1 MKPRPFAY
9 ARPGTL
15 GEVFD
20 LLEQHGDE
28 ARVLAG
34 GQSLMA
40 SLAMRL
46 SSPVV
51 LVDIAHISELKGIK
65 AGAGTVRIGALTRHV
80 ELETSQIV
88 AEQIPL
94 LAAAMPHIAHH
105 AIRTRGTIGGSLA
118 YADPAAELPVV
129 CRALA
134 ATMVLQSR
142 AGERRIAAD
151 DFFLGLFQTALKPG
165 ELLTAVEVPAA
176 KPGERF
182 GFQELARRHGDY
194 AIVGLAARAHFDG
207 DRMSDVRLVYLGA
220 GDRPILARS
229 AAVKLE
235 GKTPGAEQ
243 IEAAL
248 SALADDLDPPSD
260 LNGPPEMKLHL
271 ARVLTGRVLT
281 EMLA

>member
-1 MKPRPFAY
+1 MKPRPLAY

-15 GEVFD
+15 TEAFD

-46 SSPVV
+46 SSPAV
-51 LVDIAHISELKGIK
+51 LVDIAHIGELKGINV
-65 AGAGTVRIGALTRHV
+65 GAGTIRIGALTRHV
-80 ELETSQIV
+80 ELQKSPTIT
-88 AEQIPL
+88 EQIPL
-94 LAAAMPHIAHH
+94 LAAAVPHIAHH

-129 CRALA
+129 CRALE

-142 AGERRIAAD
+142 NGERRVAAD

-165 ELLTAVEVPAA
+165 ELLTAVELPVA

-194 AIVGLAARAHFDG
+194 AIVGLAARARFDG
-207 DRMSDVRLVYLGA
+207 GRLTGVRLVYLGA
-220 GDRPILARS
+220 GNRPMLAGE
-229 AAVKLE
+229 AAAALE
-235 GKTPGAEQ
+235 GKAPDAAAVAAAK
-243 IEAAL
+243 AAL
-248 SALADDLDPPSD
+248 THDLDPPTD

-271 ARVLTGRVLT
+271 ARVLTGRVLDQ
-281 EMLA
+281 MLA